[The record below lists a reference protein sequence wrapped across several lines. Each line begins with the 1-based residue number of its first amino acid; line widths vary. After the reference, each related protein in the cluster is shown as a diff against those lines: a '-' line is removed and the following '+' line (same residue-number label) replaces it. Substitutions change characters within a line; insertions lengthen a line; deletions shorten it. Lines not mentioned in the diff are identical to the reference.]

1 MECVREA
8 LWGKPDAFS
17 QNSIFYQAIRDL
29 ALVRDTQTALR
40 YGRCYFRTISG
51 DGVHFGISTSAPG
64 IISYSR
70 ILSDQEILIVAN
82 TNSEANW
89 AGAVTVDE
97 GINPIGKRFRVL
109 YSNHAQFEEPGPVL
123 ERPAGSVQVTDQAKV
138 TVTGVSACDSS
149 LSLHAWAGGTVVPA
163 ALQSQ
168 AKAEAEPGAFK
179 CALLLGGL
187 SGSPGAG

>member
-17 QNSIFYQAIRDL
+17 QNSTFYQAIRDL
-29 ALVRDTQTALR
+29 ALVRDTQPALR

-51 DGVHFGISTSAPG
+51 DGVHFGISTGAPG
-64 IISYSR
+64 IVSYSR

-97 GINPIGKRFRVL
+97 GINPIGKQFRVL
-109 YSNHAQFEEPGPVL
+109 YSNHVQFEGPGPVL
-123 ERPAGSVQVTDQAKV
+123 ERPAGSVQVTEADGAV
-138 TVTGVSACDSS
+138 TNGP
-149 LSLHAWAGGTVVPA
+149 LHVISINLRPMEI
-163 ALQSQ
+163 QI
-168 AKAEAEPGAFK
+168 
-179 CALLLGGL
+179 LGK
-187 SGSPGAG
+187 